1 MGQGHKSGRSDFH
14 YSLCLLILKE
24 INHTANH
31 MNYLLNILFKRTCRE
46 KSTKSVRVQHNEPN
60 DHEYTQLTSSKI
72 KKCYQHHA
80 RNTFHALHKSVF
92 SVNMTDIWF

>member
-1 MGQGHKSGRSDFH
+1 MGQGHNSGRSDFH

-46 KSTKSVRVQHNEPN
+46 KSTKSVRVQHN